1 MIELIIPPN
10 LCDPLGL
17 SSVSDEKQYEKQ
29 LTCNKGNKN
38 KRQRKRLRKQSFSIK
53 PTTSPVKKKIVS
65 LEDPND
71 SKDEAKDESSHGEE
85 GPEAKPTKS
94 ESPEKTVQK
103 SKVKY
108 NKNIHLMN

>member
-53 PTTSPVKKKIVS
+53 PTTSPIKKKNVS
-65 LEDPND
+65 FEDPND
-71 SKDEAKDESSHGEE
+71 SKDETKDESSHGED
-85 GPEAKPTKS
+85 GPEPNTKI

-103 SKVKY
+103 SKV
-108 NKNIHLMN
+108 